1 METSKNVTDVR
12 GTTICRRTHAC
23 TQLLHT
29 QAHYYTVYTH
39 THAWHTCAHMHT
51 HAHTQHT
58 HTHTVY
64 STHTHTLAHHTRTCT
79 HTTHHTTHAHHTTPM
94 LTCMYVMEWRQMQ
107 ATATCFHVKGTTTNK
122 LLQLQV
128 HRDEDTLQWLNT
140 QCVLINH
147 MLGCVAYQTLNTHSC
162 VNWYLIANWW
172 ATTQLS
178 IMLTYKFAITS
189 SSTQVR
195 TLLQGSN
202 KSIIPKH

>member
-1 METSKNVTDVR
+1 ME
-12 GTTICRRTHAC
+12 GM
-23 TQLLHT
+23 
-29 QAHYYTVYTH
+29 H
-39 THAWHTCAHMHT
+39 THALTHKTHAHT

-107 ATATCFHVKGTTTNK
+107 ATATCFHVKG
-122 LLQLQV
+122 
-128 HRDEDTLQWLNT
+128 DEDTLQWLNT

-172 ATTQLS
+172 ATTQLL
-178 IMLTYKFAITS
+178 ITLTYKFAITS
-189 SSTQVR
+189 SSTQVP
-195 TLLQGSN
+195 TLVQGSN